1 MRPKLV
7 ETYPAMT
14 QDQLQVLLPSLW
26 KEFVD
31 LGSNNVEDQL
41 VEKPPAVTELV
52 NSEKRSRSTIILHL
66 SHYTSF

>member
-66 SHYTSF
+66 SHCTSF